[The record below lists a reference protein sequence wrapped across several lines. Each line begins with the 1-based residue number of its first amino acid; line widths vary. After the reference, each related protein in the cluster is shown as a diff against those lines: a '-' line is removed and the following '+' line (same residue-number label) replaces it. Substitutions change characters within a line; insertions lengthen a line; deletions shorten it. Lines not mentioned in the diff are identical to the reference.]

1 MGIGLSF
8 QQTHIIILQ
17 YFSRYKAIATG
28 IAFAGGTVGSF
39 IFPPILELILN
50 KYGLQGCFLIMGS
63 IMLNALPF
71 ALLLRPANPGEGMKF
86 RFKQISRQIIQQKK
100 QPRNCTLHSVRLIGG
115 KRKVLLKKCTC
126 KSPEKT
132 YLKKTQNLIIDHL
145 QAELNLRTFYE
156 SRKFMRRK
164 CICIVKQV
172 ENEKRYFK
180 DLQVCEEQKRIENES
195 EKKPN
200 IIIETFKNQISLIC
214 LVLRNPLF
222 IILSI
227 THVSFQW
234 G

>member
-1 MGIGLSF
+1 M
-8 QQTHIIILQ
+8 
-17 YFSRYKAIATG
+17 AIG

-50 KYGLQGCFLIMGS
+50 KYGLQGCFLIIGS
-63 IMLNALPF
+63 VMLNALPF

-100 QPRNCTLHSVRLIGG
+100 QPSRCTLHSIKFING
-115 KRKVLLKKCTC
+115 KRKILLKKCTC
-126 KSPEKT
+126 KSPERT
-132 YLKKTQNLIIDHL
+132 YLKNTQNLIIDNL
-145 QAELNLRTFYE
+145 QAELNLRVLYE

-164 CICIVKQV
+164 CICIVRQV
-172 ENEKRYFK
+172 QNEKRYFE
-180 DLQVCEEQKRIENES
+180 DLQICKEQERIENES
-195 EKKPN
+195 ERKPN

-214 LVLRNPLF
+214 SVLRNPLF